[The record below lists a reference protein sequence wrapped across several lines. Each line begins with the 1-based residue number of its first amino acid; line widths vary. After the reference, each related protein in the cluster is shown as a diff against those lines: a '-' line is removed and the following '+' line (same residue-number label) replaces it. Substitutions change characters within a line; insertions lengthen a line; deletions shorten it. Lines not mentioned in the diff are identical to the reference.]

1 MIDEILFMETRLLRQ
16 FGERFHIDHI
26 KTNDLFNQYKIWD
39 YLERCYD
46 YFHTCGDEYILD
58 DIFEVS
64 QAKGAAIQEARKYV
78 VK

>member
-58 DIFEVS
+58 DIFEVL
-64 QAKGAAIQEARKYV
+64 QAKGAAI
-78 VK
+78 